1 MLIQNRTDHSNVP
14 FKQGQVMAELCAP
27 NILSWGLEAPLV
39 KSPTTQFKEQLSSF
53 LRL

>member
-1 MLIQNRTDHSNVP
+1 MFVQNRTGHSNVP
-14 FKQGQVMAELCAP
+14 FKRGQVMAGLRAP
-27 NILSWGLEAPLV
+27 NILSCRLEAPLV